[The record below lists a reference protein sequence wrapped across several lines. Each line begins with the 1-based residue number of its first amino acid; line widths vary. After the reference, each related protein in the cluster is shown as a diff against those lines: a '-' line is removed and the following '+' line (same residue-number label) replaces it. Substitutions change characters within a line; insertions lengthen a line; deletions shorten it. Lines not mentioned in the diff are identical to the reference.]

1 MSTRTSPAARIVA
14 LVSLVALVALVGAF
28 LLRAPA
34 AEPDATGEA
43 AVAAQRPAAS
53 NHEDAPEHGLAS
65 ARTPTIRGIIRAAA
79 GPPIAGALVCAAPW
93 TPPQSGGRWRWRP
106 TLAGLLTTVCGRS
119 DDAGRF
125 ALASGRGRFSVRAS
139 ARGHVTA
146 SHEEPVLVAP
156 AQALPEL
163 ELTLEAGGRTI
174 RGRVVDRF
182 GGPIDGVLIASDEG
196 GFAIA
201 DDEGGFELVAV
212 GSPAILVPWSPGY
225 VSRAVLTPAPA
236 ADVVVTMTP
245 EAVIEGRV
253 VDATGDPVADID
265 VRTGRRDSEELTT
278 TDARGHFRLAGLLP
292 GVIQL
297 RALDDDHDGA
307 SSPLEITLGA
317 TLTGV
322 EIRVGPSD
330 VAVWK
335 IIDAAT
341 HEPCGGATVDLHGPI
356 RHFSPQ
362 LRGDED
368 GVVRLVDFPADAYTA
383 TIRCPG
389 HAMLR
394 EEIVVDAGERRTIA
408 LDVGLEVAGVV
419 RNAGGAPVADANV
432 ALRGADDDD
441 AQTGIATTS
450 DRSGRF
456 ILRGAPAGAVILE
469 ARGGATVGATP
480 TTLALTL
487 TDDLDELELTLP
499 AIGELRGRVVDD
511 HDAPVAGA
519 TVAVRATENF
529 GGRALVSGDD
539 GTFVVQAA
547 PGRYIVE
554 ANWRQG
560 LPSPDTPATGEPIEI
575 PADGQP
581 ATIVL
586 RVAARPRYRAHGR
599 VVDQDGDPIADVT
612 VSVPGA
618 GLDALTDAAGRF
630 ALEGLPKPEISL
642 SLSASDGAR
651 AHHRN
656 LDISD
661 DDELDLLLASVVT
674 VCGEVRG
681 LDPSGT
687 FTVGAYR
694 FPADTPEF
702 CAPGIPLG
710 AQTLV
715 ATQGLR
721 SASASIDVGDPPPRV
736 TLTLAAPA
744 GPIAGHVR
752 DPEGAP
758 ASGQVWLRGADGK
771 LLATATVDGAG
782 AFSFASAPS
791 GPVSLVFRWPWQY
804 DGMDRWPRLDL
815 ELAPGAARA
824 ELEIVASGRRL
835 ANAP

>member
-1 MSTRTSPAARIVA
+1 VSTRTSPTARLVA
-14 LVSLVALVALVGAF
+14 LVSLVALVALVGSF
-28 LLRAPA
+28 LLRTPA
-34 AEPDATGEA
+34 ADLDAARETG
-43 AVAAQRPAAS
+43 VAARRPTAS
-53 NHEDAPEHGLAS
+53 NDEHAPEHGLAS
-65 ARTPTIRGIIRAAA
+65 ARTPPIRGIILAAA

-93 TPPQSGGRWRWRP
+93 TPPHSHGRWRWTP
-106 TLAGLLTTVCGRS
+106 TLAGLLATVCGRS
-119 DDAGRF
+119 DDTGRF
-125 ALASGRGRFSVRAS
+125 SLATGRGRFSVRAS
-139 ARGHVTA
+139 ASGHVTA
-146 SHEEPVLVAP
+146 SHEAPVLVAP
-156 AQALPEL
+156 AQAPPEL
-163 ELTLEAGGRTI
+163 ELTLEAGGRTV

-182 GGPIDGVLIASDEG
+182 GGPIDGVLISSDDG

-212 GSPAILVPWSPGY
+212 ASPAILVPWSPGY

-236 ADVVVTMTP
+236 AEVVLTMTP

-253 VDATGDPVADID
+253 VDAAGEPVAYID
-265 VRTGRRDSEELTT
+265 VRTGRRDSEEITT
-278 TDARGHFRLAGLLP
+278 TDARGHFRLTGLLP

-307 SSPLEITLGA
+307 SSPLELTLGA

-322 EIRVGPSD
+322 EIRVAPSD

-362 LRGDED
+362 LRGDEE
-368 GVVRLVDFPADAYTA
+368 GTVRLVDFPADAYMA

-389 HAMLR
+389 HATLR
-394 EEIVVDAGERRTIA
+394 EEIIVDAGERRTIA
-408 LDVGLEVAGVV
+408 LGVGLVVAGVI
-419 RNAGGAPVADANV
+419 RDAGGAPVADANV
-432 ALRGADDDD
+432 ALRPADDEE
-441 AQTGIATTS
+441 ARTGSATSS
-450 DRSGRF
+450 DRNGRF
-456 ILRGAPAGAVILE
+456 ILREAPPGAVILE
-469 ARGGATVGATP
+469 ARGGATIAATP

-487 TDDLDELELTLP
+487 ADDLDDLELTLP
-499 AIGELRGRVVDD
+499 ATGDLRGRVVDD
-511 HDAPVAGA
+511 HDTPVAGA

-529 GGRALVSGDD
+529 GARALVSGDD
-539 GTFVVQAA
+539 GTFIVQAA

-554 ANWRQG
+554 ANWRRS
-560 LPSPDTPATGEPIEI
+560 LPSPDTPATGESIEI
-575 PADGQP
+575 PANGRP

-599 VVDQDGDPIADVT
+599 VVDQDGDPIADVA
-612 VSVPGA
+612 VSVAGA

-630 ALEGLPKPEISL
+630 ALESLPKPEISL

-656 LDISD
+656 LDITD
-661 DDELDLLLASVVT
+661 DDELELLLASVVT

-681 LDPSGT
+681 LEPSGT

-710 AQTLV
+710 PKTLV

-721 SASASIDVGDPPPRV
+721 SASASIDVDDPPPRV

-744 GPIAGHVR
+744 GSIAGHVR

-758 ASGQVWLRGADGK
+758 ANGQVWLRGADGRM
-771 LLATATVDGAG
+771 LATATVDGAG

-815 ELAPGAARA
+815 ELAPGTARA

-835 ANAP
+835 ANTP